1 MPALG
6 MFLTFLA
13 FVCSLLAVGALAWG
27 IRRQDEKVLNIG
39 RRSLHS
45 VFFLIVAASA
55 VLLYLLI
62 TRDFSVKY
70 VANYTSRDLPLI
82 YTIGAFWAGQAGSL
96 LFWELILATYT
107 AIVLWRY
114 RENYRYTPVVAL
126 VMGLVNLFFTTVL
139 TFSSNPFET
148 LGFVPADGAGLNP
161 MLQNMGL
168 WLHPVTQYLGYV
180 GFTVP
185 YAFAMAALIKRRA
198 DDEWI
203 VKTRTWTIISWM
215 FLTAGIVWG
224 GQWAY
229 VELGWGGYWAW
240 DPVENASFM
249 PWLTA
254 TAFLHSVMI
263 QERKG
268 MLKVWNVSLIALTF
282 FFSILG
288 TFLTRSGVL
297 ASVHDFAEGSIGR
310 YFLVALTV
318 IILASAYLIL
328 DRASLL
334 RSRNAFE
341 GLLAKESS
349 FLVNNVIFLGL
360 AFATFWG
367 TMFPILSE
375 AVTGERVTVGPPFFE
390 QVNGPI
396 FLGMLVLMGVCPL
409 IAWRRASVERLL
421 RNVSLPA
428 VVGFLTLIAALVLT
442 GRIGV
447 AFAYGASLFVIASIV
462 YDWVQEARVRR
473 GYHPEEG
480 LLKAAWRMMR
490 IRSRKYGGYVVH
502 LGVALMAIGIVAS
515 TVFKTETAIT
525 LAPGESAHFAGFEL
539 RYEGLMIQEEATK
552 AVATATLTVLKD
564 GQIYDR
570 LQPEKI
576 FHAGRE
582 QPHSEVA
589 IARGGLFDDL
599 YAILAGFE
607 EGNGGEEYATFKM
620 LYHPLVNLVWLGF
633 YVMLLGGG
641 FAIWGGLR
649 PRRRRPVSA
658 ASAGAPEPRASQP
671 EPMRTEEP
679 IGTETKG
686 A

>member
-6 MFLTFLA
+6 TFLTFLA
-13 FVCSLLAVGALAWG
+13 FISSLLAVIALGWG
-27 IRRQDEKVLNIG
+27 IRKQDEKLLNVG

-45 VFFLIVAASA
+45 VFFLIVGAS
-55 VLLYLLI
+55 VILIYLLV

-70 VANYTSRDLPLI
+70 VANYTSRDLPLV
-82 YTIGAFWAGQAGSL
+82 YTIAAFWAGQAGSL
-96 LFWELILATYT
+96 LFWALILSTYT

-114 RENYRYTPVVAL
+114 QENYRYTPIVAL
-126 VMGLVNLFFTTVL
+126 VMGLVNLFFTVVL
-139 TFSSNPFET
+139 TFASNPFET
-148 LGFVPADGAGLNP
+148 LDFVPQDGAGLNP

-185 YAFAMAALIKRRA
+185 YAFAMAALIKRQA

-203 VKTRTWTIISWM
+203 RKTRIWTIVSWM

-282 FFSILG
+282 WFSILG

-297 ASVHDFAEGSIGR
+297 ASVHDFAEGAIGR
-310 YFLVALTV
+310 YFLVFLTV

-328 DRASLL
+328 DRAPLL
-334 RSRNAFE
+334 RGKSAFE

-349 FLVNNVIFLGL
+349 FLVNNVLFLGL

-375 AVTGERVTVGPPFFE
+375 AVTGERVTVGPPFFN

-396 FLGMLVLMGVCPL
+396 FLGVLVLMGICPL
-409 IAWRRASVERLL
+409 IAWRRASADRLL

-428 VVGFLTLIAALVLT
+428 AIGLVGLIAALALT
-442 GRIGV
+442 GRVGV
-447 AFAYGASLFVIASIV
+447 AFAYGASLFVVASIL
-462 YDWVQEARVRR
+462 YDLYKEAQVRKSF
-473 GYHPEEG
+473 HPEEG
-480 LLKAAWRMMR
+480 VLRAAWRMMR
-490 IRSRKYGGYVVH
+490 IRSRKYGGYMVH
-502 LGVALMAIGIVAS
+502 LGVALMAVGIVAS
-515 TVFKTETAIT
+515 TVFKQETAFT
-525 LAPGESAHFAGFEL
+525 LAPGESAQFAGFEL
-539 RYEGLMIQEEATK
+539 RYEGLMTQEKATET
-552 AVATATLTVLKD
+552 VVVGTLTVLKD
-564 GQIYDR
+564 GQVYDR
-570 LQPEKI
+570 LDPAKV
-576 FHAGRE
+576 FHVKRE
-582 QPHSEVA
+582 QPNSEVA

-599 YAILAGFE
+599 YAILAGFG
-607 EGNGGEEYATFKM
+607 EGDEEYATFKM
-620 LYHPLVNLVWLGF
+620 LYHPLVNLIWLGF
-633 YVMLLGGG
+633 YVMLIGGG
-641 FAIWGGLR
+641 FALWGGLR
-649 PRRRRPVSA
+649 PRRPQPRVVA
-658 ASAGAPEPRASQP
+658 APEPRG
-671 EPMRTEEP
+671 EP
-679 IGTETKG
+679 IGTKG
-686 A
+686 G